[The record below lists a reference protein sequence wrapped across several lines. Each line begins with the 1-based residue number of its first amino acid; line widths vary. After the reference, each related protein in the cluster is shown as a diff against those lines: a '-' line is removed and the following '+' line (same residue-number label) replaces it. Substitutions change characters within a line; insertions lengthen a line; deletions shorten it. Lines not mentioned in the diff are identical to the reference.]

1 MDTQGQSV
9 KERARQL
16 LQLML
21 GDIAANRLI
30 LPSLP
35 EVGLRVRALTLRE
48 DCSIAELEREIARD
62 PAIAARLI
70 KVASSSVMRRGT
82 PVTSLKQ
89 AIAGLGFDLVRL
101 LVSQLAI
108 LQTMKSSPGDK
119 VRLRGF
125 VASGSHISALCR
137 ALVVPFPHLDAE
149 LATLGGLLH
158 DIGKLPLR
166 DFLQHQEDLSPVERL
181 RFELMLHPH
190 VGAMMLRQWQV
201 PEELVQM
208 ARDHEA
214 ILRETG
220 QPLPD
225 YVDLVIAANVLHY
238 GMQKGRYV
246 RFAGCDIPALRKCMG
261 DSQGFKDSPRAEE
274 CIRMAQLLVSA

>member
-1 MDTQGQSV
+1 MR
-9 KERARQL
+9 ERAKYLLTL
-16 LQLML
+16 LQS
-21 GDIAANRLI
+21 DIAANRLI

-35 EVGLRVRALTLRE
+35 EVGLRVRLITLQE
-48 DCSIAELEREIARD
+48 NCTLGELEREIATD
-62 PAIAARLI
+62 PALAARLV
-70 KVASSSVMRRGT
+70 KVASSSVMRRGV
-82 PVTSLKQ
+82 PVSSLKQ

-108 LQTMKSSPGDK
+108 LQTMKSTQGDK

-137 ALVVPFPHLDAE
+137 ALSAPFPHLDAE

-166 DFLQHQEDLSPVERL
+166 DFLQRQENLTPIERL
-181 RFELMLHPH
+181 HFELMLHPH
-190 VGAMMLRQWQV
+190 VGAMMLRQWKV
-201 PEELVQM
+201 SEELVQM
-208 ARDHEA
+208 ARGHES

-225 YVDLVIAANVLHY
+225 YVDLVIAANLLHY
-238 GMQKGRYV
+238 GVEKGRYA
-246 RFAGCDIPALRKCMG
+246 RFAGLDIPALRKCTG
-261 DSQGFKDSPRAEE
+261 GTHTREDAQRADE
-274 CIRMAQLLVSA
+274 CLRMAQLLACA